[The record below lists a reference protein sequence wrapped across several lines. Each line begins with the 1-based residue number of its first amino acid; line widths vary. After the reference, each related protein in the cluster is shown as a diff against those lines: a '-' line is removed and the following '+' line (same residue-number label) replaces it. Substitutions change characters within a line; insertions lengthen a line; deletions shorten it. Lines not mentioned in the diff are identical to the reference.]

1 MSQKVVYPSEC
12 INDWEKNNETSL
24 IEKEDFYSHLNVEDI
39 PGADYAREKRVCKDF
54 EMKI

>member
-1 MSQKVVYPSEC
+1 MSQKVVYPYEC
-12 INDWEKNNETSL
+12 MDDWEKINETSL

-39 PGADYAREKRVCKDF
+39 PVSDYTREKRVCKDF